1 MNPGPKGSGFGLPK
15 GAAQG
20 LRHRAVIC
28 RWRFEVGGLR
38 RKIDGDFFA
47 SNLER
52 SLLSGPPT
60 SYRVALGAMRFD
72 LAAWTGFARTESHDR
87 VGFSDVSRLVRYLRP
102 GAP

>member
-1 MNPGPKGSGFGLPK
+1 
-15 GAAQG
+15 
-20 LRHRAVIC
+20 
-28 RWRFEVGGLR
+28 LR

-72 LAAWTGFARTESHDR
+72 LASWHRFARTVLNDR
-87 VGFSDVSRLVRYLRP
+87 VGFSNVARLVRYLRP
-102 GAP
+102 GSP